1 VSDKN
6 EAINPMNIDYN
17 DMVGKEAI
25 GIDGLDLGKVIEIGN
40 TFIVTQRG
48 LIDKKNYHLP
58 ISSVESFDGEMVNF
72 KISDNDLTSYEQSEK
87 NNFEGYSTF
96 KSSDM
101 SGELQTTIPLIDEKL
116 DVSKKT
122 VEENVKITKEPKRTT
137 ISEQINLSY
146 DVVTLIK
153 RPVIVDSTAVP
164 NVSNNNNN
172 NSNQTNLASN
182 KTIVKGNDLSNSGN
196 TEIIVALEREEPVIT
211 KRSYTREE
219 LIVKKESV
227 IETKTITEQVIHEQ
241 IKTDDSNNIEDGN
254 R

>member
-1 VSDKN
+1 VSDKKRGN
-6 EAINPMNIDYN
+6 NPMNIDFN

-25 GIDGLDLGKVIEIGN
+25 GIDGLDLGKVIEIGK

-48 LIDKKNYHLP
+48 LIDKKKYHLP
-58 ISSVESFDGEMVNF
+58 ISSVESFDGDSVNF
-72 KISDNDLTSYEQSEK
+72 KISDNDLTSYQQSEK

-122 VEENVKITKEPKRTT
+122 VEENIKIIKEPTKKT

-146 DVVTLIK
+146 DMITLIK
-153 RPVIVDSTAVP
+153 RPVVVDSNGIA
-164 NVSNNNNN
+164 NISNNN
-172 NSNQTNLASN
+172 SAAQTAKTVSN
-182 KTIVKGNDLSNSGN
+182 KTITEKEDLSKADN

-211 KRSYTREE
+211 KRSYMREE
-219 LIVKKESV
+219 IIVKKESV

-241 IKTDDSNNIEDGN
+241 IKTDDSNNILDGN

>member
-1 VSDKN
+1 MSDKN
-6 EAINPMNIDYN
+6 EAINPMNTDYN

-182 KTIVKGNDLSNSGN
+182 KTIVKGNDLSNAGN

>member
-1 VSDKN
+1 VSDKK
-6 EAINPMNIDYN
+6 EAINPLNIDFN

-25 GIDGLDLGKVIEIGN
+25 GIDGLDLGKVTEIGK

-48 LIDKKNYHLP
+48 LIDKKKYHLP
-58 ISSVESFDGEMVNF
+58 ISSVESFDGDSVNF
-72 KISDNDLTSYEQSEK
+72 KISDNDLTSYQQSEK

-122 VEENVKITKEPKRTT
+122 VEENIKIIKEPTKKT

-146 DVVTLIK
+146 DMVTLIK
-153 RPVIVDSTAVP
+153 SPVVVDSNGIA
-164 NVSNNNNN
+164 NISNNN
-172 NSNQTNLASN
+172 SAAQTAKTASN
-182 KTIVKGNDLSNSGN
+182 KTITEKEDLAKAGN

-211 KRSYTREE
+211 KRSYMREE
-219 LIVKKESV
+219 IIVKKESV

-241 IKTDDSNNIEDGN
+241 IKTDDSNNILDGN

>member
-1 VSDKN
+1 VSDKK
-6 EAINPMNIDYN
+6 EAINPLNIDFN

-25 GIDGLDLGKVIEIGN
+25 GIDGLDLGKVTEIGK

-48 LIDKKNYHLP
+48 LIDKKKYHLP
-58 ISSVESFDGEMVNF
+58 ISSVESFDGDSVNF
-72 KISDNDLTSYEQSEK
+72 KISDNDLTSYQQSEK

-116 DVSKKT
+116 DLSKKT
-122 VEENVKITKEPKRTT
+122 VEEHVKITKEPTKKT

-146 DVVTLIK
+146 DMVTLIK
-153 RPVIVDSTAVP
+153 SPVVVDSNGIA
-164 NVSNNNNN
+164 NISNNN
-172 NSNQTNLASN
+172 SAAQTAKTVSN
-182 KTIVKGNDLSNSGN
+182 KTITEKEDLSKADN

-211 KRSYTREE
+211 KRSYMREE
-219 LIVKKESV
+219 IIVKKESV

-241 IKTDDSNNIEDGN
+241 IKTDDSNNILDGN

>member
-6 EAINPMNIDYN
+6 EAINPMNTDYN

-72 KISDNDLTSYEQSEK
+72 KISDNDLISYEQSEK

-164 NVSNNNNN
+164 HVSNNNNN

-182 KTIVKGNDLSNSGN
+182 KTIVKGNDLSNAGN

-211 KRSYTREE
+211 KRSYTRE
-219 LIVKKESV
+219 
-227 IETKTITEQVIHEQ
+227 
-241 IKTDDSNNIEDGN
+241 N
-254 R
+254 